1 MRASRPTDPD
11 SRSDLSRRD
20 QLTQLTK
27 LFALLRPYRRWLAVA
42 IVGVVVSAS
51 LGLVFPRIMGGLVDS
66 ALGED
71 GTTGT
76 LDRIAL
82 LLLAVFLIQGVFNY
96 VRIYALA
103 VVGEG
108 VVADLRRAVYD
119 RIVRLPVPFFD
130 GRRTGEITSR
140 LTSDAVVV
148 QSTVS
153 SSAAQALSQGITL
166 IGGVILLV
174 VISPV
179 LSLAVLAFLPA
190 VIIAAAVFGRRIRR
204 ISTSFQD
211 EVAEA
216 NALADESIA
225 SIRVIKW
232 FTAEDDVVSRYDG
245 AILSSYAVA
254 LRRARLRALFVPF
267 VTFVAF
273 GTLAVVLWVGGRLV
287 VNGDLSPGELVSFLL
302 YTLIVAGAI
311 GSFTGLYSE
320 LQEALGASRRIFELL
335 DEPIEVPRQAAPV
348 VPAVRE
354 GSVLFDRVSFAYPGR
369 DIEVLSALDLAIAPG
384 ETVAL
389 VGPSGAGKS
398 TLTQLIPRFY
408 DVSTGEVLVDGVDV
422 RSQALDALRTEMAA
436 VPQEVLLFSG
446 TIAENLQVG
455 RPGASDTDLITAAET
470 ANAHDFIV
478 AFPDGYDTV
487 VGERGVQLSGG
498 QRQRLAIARAVL
510 ADPRILIL
518 DEATS
523 SLDAESEALVQDA
536 LERLMQDRTTIVIA
550 HRLST
555 VRAADRIVVLAAGS
569 IAEEGTH
576 DDLVVAG
583 GLYTE
588 LSAKQLITSA

>member
-1 MRASRPTDPD
+1 ML
-11 SRSDLSRRD
+11 RSAADDEAHTDLSRREQVS
-20 QLTQLTK
+20 QLTR
-27 LFALLRPYRRWLAVA
+27 LFGLLRPYRRWLAVA
-42 IVGVVVSAS
+42 IVGVVIAAS
-51 LGLVFPRIMGGLVDS
+51 LGLVFPRIMGGLVDT
-66 ALGED
+66 ALGAE
-71 GTTGT
+71 GSIGA

-82 LLLAVFLIQGVFNY
+82 LLFGVFLVQGVFNY
-96 VRIYALA
+96 LRIYALA

-108 VVADLRRAVYD
+108 VVADLRRSVYD

-166 IGGVILLV
+166 VGGVVLLV
-174 VISPV
+174 VISPM
-179 LSLAVLAFLPA
+179 LSLTVLTFLPV
-190 VIIAAAVFGRRIRR
+190 VIIAAAFFGRRLRR
-204 ISTSFQD
+204 VSTSFQD
-211 EVAEA
+211 EIAEA

-232 FTAEDDVVSRYDG
+232 FTAEDDAASRYNS
-245 AILSSYAVA
+245 AINKSYSVA

-267 VTFVAF
+267 VTFIAF
-273 GTLAVVLWVGGRLV
+273 GTLALVLWVGGRLV
-287 VNGDLSPGELVSFLL
+287 FNGELTPGELVSFLL

-311 GSFTGLYSE
+311 GAFTGLYSE
-320 LQEALGASRRIFELL
+320 LQEALGASQRIFELL
-335 DEPIEVPRQAAPV
+335 DEPVEVPEPATPLAPE
-348 VPAVRE
+348 VRL
-354 GSVLFDRVSFAYPGR
+354 GSVQFRGVSFSYPGR
-369 DIEVLSALDLAIAPG
+369 DIEVLSDIDLAIAPG

-398 TLTQLIPRFY
+398 TLTQLMPRFY
-408 DVSTGEVLVDGVDV
+408 DTSSGEVLVDGIDV
-422 RSQALDALRTEMAA
+422 RNQGLTELRSEMAA
-436 VPQEVLLFSG
+436 VPQEVQLFSG
-446 TIAENLQVG
+446 TIAENLRVAK
-455 RPGASDTDLITAAET
+455 PGASDSDLITAAET

-498 QRQRLAIARAVL
+498 QRQRVAIARAVL

-523 SLDAESEALVQDA
+523 SLDAESEGLVQDA
-536 LERLMQDRTTIVIA
+536 LNRLMEDRTTIVIA

-555 VRAADRIVVLAAGS
+555 VRAADRIVVLAAGT

-576 DDLVVAG
+576 DDLVASG

-588 LSAKQLITSA
+588 LSAKQLITA

>member
-1 MRASRPTDPD
+1 ML
-11 SRSDLSRRD
+11 RSAADDEARTDLSRRE
-20 QLTQLTK
+20 QLSQLTK
-27 LFALLRPYRRWLAVA
+27 LFGLLRPYRAWLFLA
-42 IVGVVVSAS
+42 IIGVVVAAS
-51 LGLVFPRIMGGLVDS
+51 LGLVFPRIMGGLVDT
-66 ALGED
+66 ALGTE
-71 GTTGT
+71 GSTAA

-82 LLLAVFLIQGVFNY
+82 LLFVVFLVQGAFNY
-96 VRIYALA
+96 LRIYALA

-108 VVADLRRAVYD
+108 VVADLRRSVYD

-166 IGGVILLV
+166 IGGVVLLV
-174 VISPV
+174 VISPM
-179 LSLAVLAFLPA
+179 LSLTVLTFLPV
-190 VIIAAAVFGRRIRR
+190 VIIAAAFFGRRLRR
-204 ISTSFQD
+204 VSTSFQD
-211 EVAEA
+211 EIAEA

-232 FTAEDDVVSRYDG
+232 FTAEEDAASRYG
-245 AILSSYAVA
+245 STINKSYMVA

-267 VTFVAF
+267 VTFIAF
-273 GTLAVVLWVGGRLV
+273 GTLALVLWVGGRLV
-287 VNGDLSPGELVSFLL
+287 FNGEMTPGELVSFLL

-311 GSFTGLYSE
+311 GAFTGLYSE
-320 LQEALGASRRIFELL
+320 LQEALGASQRIFELL
-335 DEPIEVPRQAAPV
+335 DEPVEVPAQAAPV
-348 VPAVRE
+348 APAVRE
-354 GSVLFDRVSFAYPGR
+354 GSVLFRGVSFTYPGR
-369 DIEVLSALDLAIAPG
+369 DIEVLSDVDLAIHPG

-408 DVSTGEVLVDGVDV
+408 DISSGEVLVDGIDV
-422 RSQALDALRTEMAA
+422 RMQGLSELRHEMAA
-436 VPQEVLLFSG
+436 VPQEVQLFSG
-446 TIAENLQVG
+446 TIAENLRVA
-455 RPGASDTDLITAAET
+455 RPGASDTDLVAAAET

-478 AFPDGYDTV
+478 AFPDGYETV

-498 QRQRLAIARAVL
+498 QRQRVAIARAVL

-523 SLDAESEALVQDA
+523 SLDAESEALVQNA
-536 LERLMQDRTTIVIA
+536 LERLMVDRTTIVIA

-576 DDLVVAG
+576 DELIAGG

-588 LSAKQLITSA
+588 LSANQLISV